1 MLKGEKMSENILT
14 SIVSLLIGFSLNH
27 FSGDDRFSVL
37 NKGKYQLG
45 STGTII
51 IVFLMITFAFF
62 ASLSFIIAIVNI
74 VTSNDS
80 SEEMHEGALVTF
92 LVAILGVINA
102 YRAIKAYNPYFTF
115 IRYDGVIYKLLSL
128 TDAGYLVK
136 FVDIDDR
143 KVIISEVAKC
153 LPIDAPTGKLSKIIA
168 LRKKDFEKIDSEKFL
183 TKFEL

>member
-1 MLKGEKMSENILT
+1 M
-14 SIVSLLIGFSLNH
+14 
-27 FSGDDRFSVL
+27 
-37 NKGKYQLG
+37 
-45 STGTII
+45 
-51 IVFLMITFAFF
+51 
-62 ASLSFIIAIVNI
+62 
-74 VTSNDS
+74 TSNDS

-115 IRYDGVIYKLLSL
+115 IRYDGAIYKLLSL

-153 LPIDAPTGKLSKIIA
+153 LPIDAPTGRLSKIIA